1 MADNP
6 YLTSR
11 TWRDIAEELSREPD
25 HSKLIQLAEELNQAL
40 LDEEL
45 RKERHLQPAPARIAT
60 R

>member
-45 RKERHLQPAPARIAT
+45 RKESTFNRRPQE
-60 R
+60 